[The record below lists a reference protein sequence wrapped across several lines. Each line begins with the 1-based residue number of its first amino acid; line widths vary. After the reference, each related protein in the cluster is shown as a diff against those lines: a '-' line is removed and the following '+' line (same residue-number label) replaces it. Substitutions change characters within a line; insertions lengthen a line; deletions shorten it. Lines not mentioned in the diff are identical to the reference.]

1 VLISLCVAVKFMADA
16 KSTVHTVGD
25 ESELRVNSVPVS
37 TLFISSRY
45 GKRTETALHV
55 E

>member
-1 VLISLCVAVKFMADA
+1 VLISLCVAVKFMANA
-16 KSTVHTVGD
+16 ISTVDTMGD

-45 GKRTETALHV
+45 GKRAETVLHV